1 MAECPNP
8 EIPKPFG
15 VVKVLPVFENLR
27 GKMSITVD
35 VGLLSG
41 KTATVKADLDEEV
54 GALERRAQIA
64 LGVGRGRLVGS
75 SGSALD
81 AFANDQA
88 FQAAER

>member
-1 MAECPNP
+1 
-8 EIPKPFG
+8 
-15 VVKVLPVFENLR
+15 
-27 GKMSITVD
+27 MSIEVT

-41 KTATVKADLDEEV
+41 KTATVTADLDEEV
-54 GALERRAQIA
+54 ATLKRRAENA